1 MNYGNLILKYP
12 DITTVHRLINTI
24 WDINQSYHDV
34 FKWQWLNKFDYFLRR
49 KKHIFLQTT
58 ILVILLKSFTWF
70 FLFYC
75 IKISIIKHISLYIL
89 GFI

>member
-12 DITTVHRLINTI
+12 DITTVQRLINTI

-49 KKHIFLQTT
+49 KKQIFYTFLYF
-58 ILVILLKSFTWF
+58 SNYFSYFTKIIHMIF
-70 FLFYC
+70 FYFTN
-75 IKISIIKHISLYIL
+75 SICLH
-89 GFI
+89 

>member
-12 DITTVHRLINTI
+12 DITTVQRLINTI

-49 KKHIFLQTT
+49 KKRFFILFCISVTIF
-58 ILVILLKSFTWF
+58 VILLKSFTWF
-70 FLFYC
+70 FFILLN
-75 IKISIIKHISLYIL
+75 SIFLH
-89 GFI
+89 